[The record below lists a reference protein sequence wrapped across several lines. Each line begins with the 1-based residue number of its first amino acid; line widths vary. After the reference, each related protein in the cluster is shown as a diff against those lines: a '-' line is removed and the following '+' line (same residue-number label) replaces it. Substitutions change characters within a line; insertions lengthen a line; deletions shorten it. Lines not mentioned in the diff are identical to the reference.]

1 MKITHIRYWILTID
15 LPWML
20 ASLYVAIQLRYAAAS
35 GAACATESFPEY
47 ALMIFTASLVWS
59 FLYFEMHLD
68 GFQGGWNLPTIISRV
83 MVAVAILIAFVLASA
98 FLAQHYY
105 SRLVLFY
112 FACLFPAGLVGIRI
126 ALHSL
131 FVSRFRKAGVHRC
144 VILGQGPVA
153 VELAR
158 KIASHPE
165 MPFQVV
171 GLLYPSDGEG
181 SNGAFNGLSKSFTSV
196 NTLQVLELLERQKV
210 QRLVIAMPQPSGSG
224 VRKLI
229 DACRTAGMQ
238 IYVVPQWYDLYLSK
252 AELVE
257 IDGLPLLSLRER
269 SSSAVDLAIKR
280 GMDLLLSLGI
290 LTLLSPLLA
299 FAALIV
305 YGKKGKAFRTEPR
318 CGKDGVPFR
327 MWRLNVNRHAGNLPR
342 YENLLVRWSLT
353 ELPQMWNVLRG
364 DMSLVG
370 PRPESTERLKF
381 YSDWQRQRLRVRPGV
396 TGLAQVHGLRDQH
409 PSEEKARFDLQYIFH
424 WSPLWD
430 LTLILET
437 VWTLSFR
444 GLQSQQADFAK
455 ADSQSRRNDFVS
467 REVANVNRT

>member
-158 KIASHPE
+158 KIALHPE

-171 GLLYPSDGEG
+171 GLLYPGDGEG

-229 DACRTAGMQ
+229 DACRKAGMQ

>member
-1 MKITHIRYWILTID
+1 
-15 LPWML
+15 
-20 ASLYVAIQLRYAAAS
+20 VA
-35 GAACATESFPEY
+35 E
-47 ALMIFTASLVWS
+47 
-59 FLYFEMHLD
+59 
-68 GFQGGWNLPTIISRV
+68 
-83 MVAVAILIAFVLASA
+83 
-98 FLAQHYY
+98 
-105 SRLVLFY
+105 
-112 FACLFPAGLVGIRI
+112 
-126 ALHSL
+126 
-131 FVSRFRKAGVHRC
+131 
-144 VILGQGPVA
+144 
-153 VELAR
+153 ELAR

-171 GLLYPSDGEG
+171 GLLYPGEREG
-181 SNGAFNGLSKSFTSV
+181 ANGAFNGLTKSFTSV
-196 NTLQVLELLERQKV
+196 KTLQVLELLEQQRV
-210 QRLVIAMPQPSGSG
+210 QRLIIAMPESSGSG

-229 DACRTAGMQ
+229 DVCRKAGMQ

-269 SSSAVDLAIKR
+269 SSSVVDLALKR
-280 GMDLLLSLGI
+280 GMDLLLSSGI

-305 YGKKGKAFRTEPR
+305 HVKKGKAFRTEPR
-318 CGKDGVPFR
+318 CGKYGVPFK
-327 MWRLNVNRHAGNLPR
+327 MWRLNVDRHAINPPR

-381 YSDWQRQRLRVRPGV
+381 YSDWQQQRLRVRPGV

-409 PSEEKARFDLQYIFH
+409 PSQEKARFDLQYIFH

-437 VWTLSFR
+437 VWTLLFR
-444 GLQSQQADFAK
+444 GLQQQPAEFAK
-455 ADSQSRRNDFVS
+455 TDLQGRRSDFVS
-467 REVANVNRT
+467 REIANVNRT